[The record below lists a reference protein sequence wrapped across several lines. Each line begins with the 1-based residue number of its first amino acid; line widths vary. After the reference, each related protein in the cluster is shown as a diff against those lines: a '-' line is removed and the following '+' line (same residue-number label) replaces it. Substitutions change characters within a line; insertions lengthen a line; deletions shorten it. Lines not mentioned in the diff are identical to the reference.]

1 MGFPIVDKLT
11 GNDAEVVGRKLQ
23 TNLPAATEAGFAA
36 CLLERGVM
44 PNGTRVCKELDAS
57 MDFRARVGVDT
68 LVFNEIFPGTALDSS
83 RWSSNVTTM
92 TTTVAAGYL
101 TLNAG
106 LSMASAAVARVTS
119 YRSFPVYATFP
130 ASFET
135 RLQFTQP
142 PVANNVCEWGLF
154 IASGTSAPTD
164 GAYFRIST
172 GGILQAVVNYA
183 GAEVC
188 VNLDFNA
195 LVGVGLTRHF
205 VIELTNDE
213 AVFWIDDAPVATLAA
228 GTAASATVA
237 SMALPLNFR
246 MYNAAA
252 TSAAQTMKI
261 GMASVNWE
269 DHNTTKPWAHL
280 QCGQGGMSYQG
291 QPGGTLGS
299 TSNYTNSLALQAGAA
314 ATNTAAIAA
323 GGGGSGLG
331 GQFVVLPTLAAGTDG
346 IISSYQIPA
355 GTASLPGKSLYLTRL
370 RISALVTTA
379 LTGGPVYGI
388 WSLAFGHTSVSLAT
402 TEAAAAKAPRRVLLG
417 ILTFAASA
425 AAGVQAD
432 RDIDVDF
439 GDAPVV
445 VNPGEF
451 IQTVL
456 KNVGTVTTAGA
467 ITFIIQ
473 PFGYWE

>member
-1 MGFPIVDKLT
+1 MGFPLVDKLT
-11 GNDAEVVGRKLQ
+11 GNDAEVIGRKLQ
-23 TNLPAATEAGFAA
+23 TNLPDAADAGFAA
-36 CLLERGVM
+36 CLLERGVL
-44 PNGTRVCKELDAS
+44 PDGTRLYKELDAS
-57 MDFRARVGVDT
+57 MDYRARVGVDT
-68 LVFNEIFPGTALDSS
+68 LVLNEPWPGSAINTSV
-83 RWSSNVTTM
+83 WSTNLTTM
-92 TTTVAAGYL
+92 TATVAASYL

-106 LSMASAAVARVTS
+106 LSTASGAVARVTT
-119 YRSFPVYATFP
+119 YRYFPIYVTFP
-130 ASFET
+130 GCFEA
-135 RLQFTQP
+135 RVMFSQA

-164 GAYFRIST
+164 GAFFRIT
-172 GGILQAVVNYA
+172 AGGQLQAVVNCNGSEYTR
-183 GAEVC
+183 
-188 VNLDFNA
+188 NIDFDSRF
-195 LVGVGLTRHF
+195 GVGIMRHCT
-205 VIELTNDE
+205 IELTNDE
-213 AVFWIDDAPVATLAA
+213 AVFWIDDEPAA
-228 GTAASATVA
+228 NIITGPGMSTTVA
-237 SMALPLNFR
+237 SMSLPMNFR
-246 MYNAAA
+246 IYNTAA
-252 TSAAQTMKI
+252 TSAAQTMKV
-261 GMASVNWE
+261 GVASVNWE

-291 QPGGTLGS
+291 QSGGTLGT

-331 GQFVVLPTLAAGTDG
+331 GQFVLLPTLTAGTDG
-346 IISSYQIPA
+346 IISSYQVPA
-355 GTASLPGKSLYLTRL
+355 GTAALPGRSLYLTRL

-402 TEAAAAKAPRRVLLG
+402 AEAAAAKAPRRVLLG
-417 ILTFAASA
+417 IQTFAASA

-439 GDAPVV
+439 GNAPVV